1 MNAAAALFV
10 KSLLI
15 GIDSAASGNRFAD
28 GEVVDIAELPFEEAV
43 LYLKKKEVLPAA
55 EYYKLSDKARFRAF
69 TVSRLADGDM
79 VERVKVL
86 LAQNLEDGSGL
97 KGFLEKTDTEI
108 MNGLGLGGNGG
119 GWYWENVYRTN
130 VQTAYNTGRALG
142 FEAVKPI
149 ALELV
154 GIGDMRQTEICRSL
168 TQPPVRKLY
177 DDPFW
182 KTHWPPFHFGCRT
195 TIRAIYDPAELD
207 EEPITVDVSE
217 EKPAQGFG
225 TYPIT
230 SGNWWRELASMTKR
244 AKKYGIQKEI
254 DIAKKILM
262 EEGFKNREKLQMKAV
277 QAIREKTPG
286 YITNYENKSRE
297 EKREAVVD
305 WLLRKGNAS
314 GKERYVLTDEKGTV
328 LDIVKGKKNSVV
340 FSERTINQIAKNK
353 KPALILYHNHPG
365 GNSFSE
371 KDISVLLTN
380 PEIKEMI
387 AVGHNGRVY
396 SLRIGKG
403 KRPTV
408 EDFLPMYKN
417 FYNKYKD
424 QGDKIVKMI
433 AEKYNWTYTIGGGKK

>member
-1 MNAAAALFV
+1 M
-10 KSLLI
+10 
-15 GIDSAASGNRFAD
+15 
-28 GEVVDIAELPFEEAV
+28 
-43 LYLKKKEVLPAA
+43 KKKEVLPAA

-142 FEAVKPI
+142 FEAVKPV

-154 GIGDMRQTEICRSL
+154 GIGDMRQTDICRSL
-168 TQPPVRKLY
+168 TQPPVRRLY
-177 DDPFW
+177 SDPFW

-195 TIRAIYDPAELD
+195 TVRAIYDPGELEAKPVTAEL
-207 EEPITVDVSE
+207 PE
-217 EKPAQGFG
+217 EKPARGFG
-225 TYPIT
+225 TYPVT
-230 SGNWWRELASMTKR
+230 NGNWWRELSSMSKR

-262 EEGFKNREKLQMKAV
+262 EEGFRNREKLQMKAV

-365 GNSFSE
+365 GNSFSQS
-371 KDISVLLTN
+371 DISVLLTN
-380 PEIKEMI
+380 PEIKEMV
-387 AVGHNGRVY
+387 AVGHNGMVY

-403 KRPTV
+403 KRPVLKDFIKVYRDFFDKNNQQYGVTV
-408 EDFLPMYKN
+408 KYVAR
-417 FYNKYKD
+417 KYKWVYTVH
-424 QGDKIVKMI
+424 GG
-433 AEKYNWTYTIGGGKK
+433 EK